1 MKKFNSYLCV
11 NADLDRMITTDDVD
25 AIESALSGVGF
36 YNIELRVSVVT
47 KPKEEPVDTPDTSSF
62 TEVGYPQPEAP
73 AEEPEPTAEP
83 EAPAE
88 EPAPVEEAAPAGV
101 TKDDVKAILREFRD
115 RFGTDAL
122 RELYRLVAE
131 GKTKLVDLS
140 EDEYPII
147 YKAAKEKLNAK

>member
-1 MKKFNSYLCV
+1 MYHCNLFNLEISAQLPHIPTEEDVANIHRWLHEQLHVTTASAYV
-11 NADLDRMITTDDVD
+11 RYSFGTVSAADL
-25 AIESALSGVGF
+25 
-36 YNIELRVSVVT
+36 
-47 KPKEEPVDTPDTSSF
+47 DTPDTSSF
-62 TEVGYPQPEAP
+62 TEVGYPQPEAS
-73 AEEPEPTAEP
+73 
-83 EAPAE
+83 AE